1 MVEILELAV
10 NDIHVLAA
18 VGVCELQ
25 FFYTFCF
32 FREQK
37 KFIGKPGELS
47 LPLSKV
53 LLYQYDK
60 VLPYQVKQFRV
71 R

>member
-1 MVEILELAV
+1 LIEAIS
-10 NDIHVLAA
+10 IR
-18 VGVCELQ
+18 
-25 FFYTFCF
+25 
-32 FREQK
+32 FRAGGYQKIKGKK
-37 KFIGKPGELS
+37 KFIGKPDELS